1 MYSIERFVQN
11 LRKLGVWDLNA
22 LWHAGFQLHEQS
34 FLYFYKMNQFK
45 VFNQIKVFNL
55 VIHQL
60 NYMNKLFIETHT
72 DPPSLWLLDQSL
84 SLNLAQFNVV
94 AYVGQLKI
102 FQTFGWHENQIFLNS
117 NFTRWSQGDHWICC
131 RVKFSVVAGPLKV

>member
-1 MYSIERFVQN
+1 M
-11 LRKLGVWDLNA
+11 RKLGVSDLNA

-34 FLYFYKMNQFK
+34 FLYVNKMNQWSFK
-45 VFNQIKVFNL
+45 VVNWPILLHK
-55 VIHQL
+55 
-60 NYMNKLFIETHT
+60 ETHT
-72 DPPSLWLLDQSL
+72 APPSLWLLDQSL

-117 NFTRWSQGDHWICC
+117 NFTPDHKETIGFVVELSFLLWQGLWRSKYWYQWVHLLRLLRPGD
-131 RVKFSVVAGPLKV
+131 L

>member
-1 MYSIERFVQN
+1 MPFDMQDFN
-11 LRKLGVWDLNA
+11 C
-22 LWHAGFQLHEQS
+22 
-34 FLYFYKMNQFK
+34 MNSHCYTFTRWINDVFK
-45 VFNQIKVFNL
+45 L

-117 NFTRWSQGDHWICC
+117 NFTPDHKETIGFVVELSFLLWQGLWRAKYWYQWVHLLWPGD
-131 RVKFSVVAGPLKV
+131 L